1 MNDKGAYNA
10 IISSKIFKV
19 LEENDFAIQFID
31 LPKPNVMLAKKLEKI
46 PIKAFVRNI
55 RVKTW

>member
-19 LEENDFAIQFID
+19 LEENGFAIQFINPGPGKYK
-31 LPKPNVMLAKKLEKI
+31 PKLYTFTKLL
-46 PIKAFVRNI
+46 N
-55 RVKTW
+55 

>member
-19 LEENDFAIQFID
+19 LEENGFAIQFID
-31 LPKPNVMLAKKLEKI
+31 LPKPNVMLAKKLGKI
-46 PIKAFVRNI
+46 PIKAIVRNI